1 MPAGLAMLG
10 HDVGEDAAAHVE
22 FCRETHETRLSS
34 SNQIIQNAVGHVFVE
49 MAFLTERPHVQLEAF
64 QFNAIL
70 VGDVIQDQ
78 RGEIRL
84 AGFRTQA
91 GEFRN
96 FHVDVVIALRLRV
109 GKCLQSFAGKGGH
122 CWSPMG
128 VRLECGALYR
138 QPESKIEVRLA
149 HIKLAGFK
157 SFVDPTHIALPGQL
171 VGIVGPNGCG
181 KSNVID
187 ALRWVLGE
195 SRASALRGES
205 MQDVI
210 FNGSG
215 NRKAVS
221 RASVELVFDNT
232 LGKVGG
238 QWASYAEISIKR
250 VLQRDGDSNYYINN
264 QNVRRKD
271 ITDIFLGTGVGARA
285 YAIIEQGMISRIIE
299 AKPEELRV
307 FLEEAAGVSKYRDRR
322 RETELRLGDT
332 KDNLLRVSDI
342 LQELDKQLG
351 HLSEQAEVAKC
362 YRELE
367 ARRETTQRLL
377 WLVNKLDAEARRLRF
392 AQHVE
397 KNKNELEAE
406 IARLREVE
414 SKLEGARAEHF
425 TLSDA
430 LHAKQGGLY
439 ERNAEVAR
447 LEQLIAFQNEQRNRL
462 GQQIQNGE
470 RQIAQ
475 QQVQLQG
482 LTTLQIHWQSQQQE
496 AAVREAVCE
505 SHAETEAQHLPQ
517 AEEAARV
524 AQERFNVLQREQLL
538 IQQQL
543 QLAETQRG
551 HIQGNVQQL
560 ESRRSRLMLERD
572 NLPQPNI
579 AAQEQAQL
587 QLIGIQAEYEAQQL
601 QLKDLQEQLPLAETA
616 RRDARDV
623 ANELER
629 QLGQSEARSNA
640 LKQLQSQVD
649 NDKNLKAWLSRHQLE
664 NTPRL
669 WQSIRIDTGWEDAL
683 EAVLRERINALALP
697 QLEVTAEWG
706 DAPPAKLAVY
716 GTGSSSKNILAVARD
731 LVPLVNYV
739 RSTDS
744 QTATV
749 VEDWLT
755 GVYAVANL
763 SEALKRRGD
772 LAAGVWLVTAE
783 GHLVGAH
790 CVLFHAPDSQ
800 VHGILA
806 RQREIELLQQE
817 IRLRTDALE
826 QGKQQTAQAEATFRV
841 LESRIGPLRS
851 ANSESQQQQHQL
863 QMQIL
868 KLTQAN
874 ERSRER
880 DTQIATE
887 LEELSERV
895 HHEQRQLE
903 EVAENMAIRHEQLS
917 ALQIEGEHARQQTNS
932 LEMTLREVRVRAQ
945 KAQTELQESRFFAKT
960 CADKL
965 ADLAQNLSH
974 NATTLVQLEEALQHS
989 RNEQSNL
996 SDGDVQEQLQRALQ
1010 QRQTQEHALAEA
1022 RNSLEYATLNL
1033 NKLEQERLSCE
1044 QKLHPLREKVS
1055 EITLKEQEARLHYQQ
1070 WAELLQGVDESPLL
1084 PLIEGAKPGGLQ
1096 NELTRLSNEII
1107 ALGAV
1112 NLAALEELHTAQ
1124 ERKTYLDAQAKDLNE
1139 AIDTLED
1146 AIRRID
1152 KESRDLLM
1160 VTYDEV
1166 NRHLSELFPV
1176 LFGGGDARLVLTG
1189 AEILDSGVQVM
1200 AHPPGKKNA
1209 SIHLLSGGEKA
1220 LTAIALVF
1228 SLFQLNPAPFCV
1240 LDEVDAPLD
1249 DTNTERLCKLIQK
1262 MSEKTQFVYI
1272 SHNKITMEM
1281 AQQLIGVTMQER
1293 GVSKVVSVDIEEA
1306 LRLSEESG
1314 GKPSAKQA

>member
-1 MPAGLAMLG
+1 L
-10 HDVGEDAAAHVE
+10 
-22 FCRETHETRLSS
+22 
-34 SNQIIQNAVGHVFVE
+34 
-49 MAFLTERPHVQLEAF
+49 
-64 QFNAIL
+64 
-70 VGDVIQDQ
+70 
-78 RGEIRL
+78 
-84 AGFRTQA
+84 
-91 GEFRN
+91 
-96 FHVDVVIALRLRV
+96 
-109 GKCLQSFAGKGGH
+109 
-122 CWSPMG
+122 
-128 VRLECGALYR
+128 
-138 QPESKIEVRLA
+138 RLA

-215 NRKAVS
+215 NRKPVA
-221 RASVELVFDNT
+221 RASVELVFDNS

-238 QWASYAEISIKR
+238 QWATYAEISIKR
-250 VLQRDGDSNYYINN
+250 VLQRDGDSSYYINN

-332 KDNLLRVSDI
+332 RDNLLRVSDI
-342 LQELDKQLG
+342 QQELGKQLV
-351 HLSEQAEVAKC
+351 HLSEQAEVAKT

-367 ARRETTQRLL
+367 TRRETTQRLL
-377 WLVNKLDAEARRLRF
+377 WLVNKQEADARRARF
-392 AQHVE
+392 AQQVE
-397 KNKNELEAE
+397 KTKNELEAE
-406 IARLREVE
+406 IAKLREVE
-414 SKLEGARAEHF
+414 SKLEGTRSEHF
-425 TLSDA
+425 ALSDA
-430 LHAKQGGLY
+430 LHAKQGDLY
-439 ERNAEVAR
+439 AINAEVAR
-447 LEQLIAFQNEQRNRL
+447 LEQQISFLIEQRNRL
-462 GQQIQNGE
+462 SQQIQNGE

-475 QQVQLQG
+475 QQTQLQG
-482 LTTLQIHWQSQQQE
+482 LRTLQTHWQQQQQD
-496 AAVREAVCE
+496 AAVRLSVCE
-505 SHAETEAQHLPQ
+505 NRAENEAEQLPQ

-524 AQERFNVLQREQLL
+524 AQERYNGLQREQLL

-560 ESRRSRLMLERD
+560 DSRRSRLMLERD
-572 NLPQPNI
+572 NLPQPDVETL
-579 AAQEQAQL
+579 EQSQQQL
-587 QLIGIQAEYEAQQL
+587 AEMQMEQEAQQQ
-601 QLKDLQEQLPLAETA
+601 QLAELQEQLPLADAE
-616 RRDARDV
+616 RRKQRDAV
-623 ANELER
+623 QELER
-629 QLGQSEARSNA
+629 QLSQTEARLNA
-640 LKQLQSQVD
+640 LKQLQAQLD
-649 NDKNLKAWLSRHQLE
+649 NDKNLKAWLAQHQLDGA
-664 NTPRL
+664 PRL
-669 WQSIRIDTGWEDAL
+669 WQSIRIEQGWEDAL

-697 QLEVTAEWG
+697 RLEDAAGWNE
-706 DAPPAKLAVY
+706 APPAKLAVY
-716 GTGSSSKNILAVARD
+716 AADGARSAAVAMQAG
-731 LVPLVNYV
+731 LTPLVNYV
-739 RSTDS
+739 RCQDA
-744 QTATV
+744 QATAV
-749 VEDWLT
+749 VTDWLS
-755 GVYAVANL
+755 GVFAVGSLNEAMSLRGNL
-763 SEALKRRGD
+763 S
-772 LAAGVWLVTAE
+772 AGAWLVTPQ
-783 GHLVGAH
+783 GHLIGAH
-790 CVLFHAPDSQ
+790 SVLFHAPDSQ

-806 RQREIELLQQE
+806 RQREIEQLQEEAHQ
-817 IRLRTDALE
+817 RTEAVE
-826 QGKQQTAQAEATFRV
+826 QGKQQAAQVEETYHTIEV
-841 LESRIGPLRS
+841 RIGPLRAS
-851 ANSESQQQQHQL
+851 INDSQQRQHSIQV
-863 QMQIL
+863 QIL

-874 ERSRER
+874 ERTQER
-880 DTQIATE
+880 NAQIAQE
-887 LEELSERV
+887 LQEMADRV
-895 HHEQRQLE
+895 ANEQRQLE
-903 EVAENMAIRHEQLS
+903 EISERMAIQHEQL
-917 ALQIEGEHARQQTNS
+917 AMQQDAGEEARQQS
-932 LEMTLREVRVRAQ
+932 SAQESVLREQRERSQ
-945 KAQTELQESRFFAKT
+945 KAHHELQEARFFAKT
-960 CADKL
+960 CSEKISDLEQNVQQNTLTL
-965 ADLAQNLSH
+965 A
-974 NATTLVQLEEALQHS
+974 QLEEALTHS

-996 SDGDVQEQLQRALQ
+996 SDGDAQQQLQDALQ
-1010 QRQTQEHALAEA
+1010 QRQVHEQVLAEA
-1022 RNSLEYATLNL
+1022 RNTLEHATLTL
-1033 NKLEQERLSCE
+1033 NRMEQERMSCD

-1055 EITLKEQEARLHYQQ
+1055 EITLKEQEARIQYDQ
-1070 WAELLQGVDESPLL
+1070 WAEQLNGVDEEPLL
-1084 PLIEGAKPGGLQ
+1084 PLIEGAKAGGLQ
-1096 NELTRLSNEII
+1096 NELTRLGNEIT

-1112 NLAALEELHTAQ
+1112 NLAALEELQVAQ
-1124 ERKTYLDAQAKDLNE
+1124 ERKAYLDAQAKDLNE
-1139 AIDTLED
+1139 AIETLED

-1160 VTYDEV
+1160 ATYEEV

-1189 AEILDSGVQVM
+1189 EEILDSGVQVM

-1306 LRLSEESG
+1306 LKLSEDSG
-1314 GKPSAKQA
+1314 GKAAVAA